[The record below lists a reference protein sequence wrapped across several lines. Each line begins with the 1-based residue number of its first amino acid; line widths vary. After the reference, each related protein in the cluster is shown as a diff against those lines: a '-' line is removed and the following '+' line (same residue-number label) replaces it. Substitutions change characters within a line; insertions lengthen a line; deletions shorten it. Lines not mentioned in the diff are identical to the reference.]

1 MAWGTHS
8 ERNGGANRVGR
19 DTHAG
24 TEVGSICL
32 VIFYAE
38 VFAGKPEGERNLVQP
53 APPVKKDATSGFCI
67 PSTYFIL
74 MFEHSRQDQYRQGK
88 RLMNSIRKRVQD
100 LALGVTLLA
109 SALLGVTGCAVNP
122 ATGQRQFMLISEAQ
136 EIEMGREADGPITE
150 SMGLYESE
158 ALQAMVTNL
167 GNEMA
172 SRSERPALPWSFKL
186 MDDPMV
192 NAFALPG
199 GFIFITRGIMA
210 ALNSE
215 AELAGVIGHEIGH
228 VTARHSASRMSSQQL
243 QQIGVGVGS
252 ILSSDVASV
261 AGVLST
267 GLGLLNLRYSRGDE
281 SQSDELG
288 VRYMS
293 RTGYDPNALVGVF
306 RTLALAGGGGGS
318 VPGWAATHPDPV
330 NREEDIREI
339 IAASG
344 QDYSEYIRRGE
355 EYLRSLDGMTFGQDP
370 REGFFDEETFYHPDM
385 AFALDFPRGWTTV
398 NQKTQVGAI
407 SSDEAA
413 LVVLAVEAGVT
424 DAERA
429 LSTFL
434 RQDDIRGSG
443 SRRTSVNGRPGWEAS
458 FTADTE
464 GGGLRGA
471 VLFVEHGGAVFRL
484 LGYAGASRWRSHEG
498 TVLETIE
505 SFRPV
510 SDPDILGVEPA
521 RIEIVRLPSRMT
533 LQQFIEQYP
542 STVSDEQIAMI
553 NRRTLDESIAGGTL
567 LKRVAGG
574 RLP

>member
-1 MAWGTHS
+1 M
-8 ERNGGANRVGR
+8 
-19 DTHAG
+19 
-24 TEVGSICL
+24 I
-32 VIFYAE
+32 
-38 VFAGKPEGERNLVQP
+38 
-53 APPVKKDATSGFCI
+53 
-67 PSTYFIL
+67 
-74 MFEHSRQDQYRQGK
+74 
-88 RLMNSIRKRVQD
+88 SIRKRLQD
-100 LALGVTLLA
+100 LVLGTILLA
-109 SALLGVTGCAVNP
+109 PALMSTTACAVNP
-122 ATGQRQFMLISEAQ
+122 ATGQRQFMLISESE

-150 SMGLYESE
+150 SFGLYESE

-172 SRSERPALPWSFKL
+172 SRSERPTLPWSFKL
-186 MDDPMV
+186 VDDPMV

-210 ALNSE
+210 SLNSE

-228 VTARHSASRMSSQQL
+228 VTARHSASQMSRQQF

-261 AGVLST
+261 AGVLSA

-288 VRYMS
+288 VRYMT
-293 RTGYDPNALVGVF
+293 RAGYDPNALVGVF
-306 RTLALAGGGGGS
+306 QTLALAGGGGGR
-318 VPGWAATHPDPV
+318 VPGWATTHPDPV
-330 NREEDIREI
+330 NREEDVREI

-344 QDYSEYIRRGE
+344 QDYSEYIRRDE
-355 EYLRSLDGMTFGQDP
+355 EYLQSLDGMTFGPDP

-398 NQKTQVGAI
+398 NQKSQVGAI

-413 LVVLAVEAGVT
+413 LVVLTVEAGET

-434 RQDDIRGSG
+434 RQDDVRGSG

-458 FTADTE
+458 FTADAE

-484 LGYAGASRWRSHEG
+484 LGYAAASRWGSHQG
-498 TVLETIE
+498 TVLGTLE

-521 RIEIVRLPSRMT
+521 RIEIVQLPSRMT
-533 LQQFIEQYP
+533 LRQFIDRYP
-542 STVSDEQIAMI
+542 SSVSDEQIAMI
-553 NRRTLDESIAGGTL
+553 NRRTLDESIAGGAR

-574 RLP
+574 RLN

>member
-1 MAWGTHS
+1 MT
-8 ERNGGANRVGR
+8 
-19 DTHAG
+19 
-24 TEVGSICL
+24 
-32 VIFYAE
+32 
-38 VFAGKPEGERNLVQP
+38 
-53 APPVKKDATSGFCI
+53 
-67 PSTYFIL
+67 
-74 MFEHSRQDQYRQGK
+74 
-88 RLMNSIRKRVQD
+88 SIRKRVQ
-100 LALGVTLLA
+100 ALVIGSTLLT
-109 SALLGVTGCAVNP
+109 SALLTATGCAVNP
-122 ATGQRQFMLISEAQ
+122 ATGQRQFMLISESE

-150 SMGLYESE
+150 SLGLYESE
-158 ALQAMVTNL
+158 ALQATVSDL

-186 MDDPMV
+186 VDDPMV

-228 VTARHSASRMSSQQL
+228 VTARHSASQMSSQQL
-243 QQIGVGVGS
+243 QQIGLGVGS

-261 AGVLST
+261 AGVLSA
-267 GLGLLNLRYSRGDE
+267 GLGLLNMRYSRGDE

-293 RTGYDPNALVGVF
+293 RAGYDPNALVGVF
-306 RTLALAGGGGGS
+306 QTLALAGGGGGS
-318 VPGWAATHPDPV
+318 VPEWASTHPDPV

-344 QDYSEYIRRGE
+344 QDFSEYTRRGD

-370 REGFFDEETFYHPDM
+370 REGFFEEETFFHPEM
-385 AFALDFPRGWTTV
+385 AFALDFPQGWTTV
-398 NQKTQVGAI
+398 NQKSQVGAVAA
-407 SSDEAA
+407 DETA
-413 LVVLAVEAGVT
+413 LVVLTVEAGET

-434 RQDDIRGSG
+434 RQDDVRGID
-443 SRRTSVNGRPGWEAS
+443 SRRVSVNGRTGWEAS
-458 FTADTE
+458 FSADGE
-464 GGGLRGA
+464 GGEFQGA
-471 VLFVEHGGAVFRL
+471 VLFVEHGGSLFRL
-484 LGYAGASRWRSHEG
+484 LGYASASQWGSRRS
-498 TVLETIE
+498 TVLQSIE

-510 SDPDILGVEPA
+510 SDPDVLGVEPA

-533 LQQFIEQYP
+533 LQQFIDQYP
-542 STVSDEQIAMI
+542 STVDDERIAMI
-553 NRRTLDESIAGGTL
+553 NRRALDESVAGGTL
-567 LKRVAGG
+567 LKRVLGG

>member
-1 MAWGTHS
+1 MT
-8 ERNGGANRVGR
+8 
-19 DTHAG
+19 
-24 TEVGSICL
+24 
-32 VIFYAE
+32 
-38 VFAGKPEGERNLVQP
+38 
-53 APPVKKDATSGFCI
+53 
-67 PSTYFIL
+67 
-74 MFEHSRQDQYRQGK
+74 
-88 RLMNSIRKRVQD
+88 SIRKRVQ
-100 LALGVTLLA
+100 APVIGSTLLT
-109 SALLGVTGCAVNP
+109 SALLTATGCAVNP
-122 ATGQRQFMLISEAQ
+122 ATGQRQFMLISESE

-150 SMGLYESE
+150 SFGLYESE
-158 ALQAMVTNL
+158 ALRAMVTNL
-167 GNEMA
+167 GNDMA

-186 MDDPMV
+186 VDDPMV

-210 ALNSE
+210 SLNSE

-228 VTARHSASRMSSQQL
+228 VTARHSASQMSRQQF
-243 QQIGVGVGS
+243 QQIGLGVGS
-252 ILSSDVASV
+252 ILSSDVASL
-261 AGVLST
+261 AGVLSA

-288 VRYMS
+288 VRYMT
-293 RTGYDPNALVGVF
+293 RAGYDPNALVGVF
-306 RTLALAGGGGGS
+306 QTLALAGGGGGS
-318 VPGWAATHPDPV
+318 VPGWATTHPDPV

-344 QDYSEYIRRGE
+344 QDYSENIRRGE
-355 EYLRSLDGMTFGQDP
+355 EYMQSLDGMTFGQDP
-370 REGFFDEETFYHPDM
+370 REGFFGEETFYHPDM

-398 NQKTQVGAI
+398 NQKSQVGAI

-413 LVVLAVEAGVT
+413 LVVLNVEADET

-434 RQDDIRGSG
+434 RQDDVRGSG

-458 FTADTE
+458 FSADAQ
-464 GGGLRGA
+464 GGELVGA
-471 VLFVEHGGAVFRL
+471 ILFVEHGGVVFRL
-484 LGYAGASRWRSHEG
+484 LGYASASQWRSHES
-498 TVLETIE
+498 TVLQSIE

-533 LQQFIEQYP
+533 LQQFIDQYP
-542 STVSDEQIAMI
+542 STVDDEQIAMI
-553 NRRTLDESIAGGTL
+553 NRRALDESIAGGTL
-567 LKRVAGG
+567 LKRVLGG

>member
-1 MAWGTHS
+1 M
-8 ERNGGANRVGR
+8 
-19 DTHAG
+19 
-24 TEVGSICL
+24 I
-32 VIFYAE
+32 
-38 VFAGKPEGERNLVQP
+38 
-53 APPVKKDATSGFCI
+53 
-67 PSTYFIL
+67 
-74 MFEHSRQDQYRQGK
+74 
-88 RLMNSIRKRVQD
+88 SIRKLIEGPV
-100 LALGVTLLA
+100 LASTLLA
-109 SALLGVTGCAVNP
+109 STLLGVTGCAVNP
-122 ATGQRQFMLISEAQ
+122 ATGQRQFMLISEAE

-167 GNEMA
+167 GSEMA
-172 SRSERPALPWSFKL
+172 SSSERPALPWSFKL

-228 VTARHSASRMSSQQL
+228 VTARHSASQMSSQQL
-243 QQIGVGVGS
+243 QQIGLGVGT
-252 ILSSDVASV
+252 ILSDDVASV
-261 AGVLST
+261 AGVLSV
-267 GLGLLNLRYSRGDE
+267 GLGLLNMSYSRGDE
-281 SQSDELG
+281 SQSDRLG

-293 RTGYDPNALVGVF
+293 RAGYDPNALVGVF
-306 RTLALAGGGGGS
+306 QTLALAGGGGGS
-318 VPGWAATHPDPV
+318 VPEWASTHPDPV

-344 QDYSEYIRRGE
+344 QDYSEYIRRGQ
-355 EYLRSLDGMTFGQDP
+355 EYLRSLDGMTFGTDP
-370 REGFFDEETFYHPDM
+370 REGFFDVETFYHPDM
-385 AFALDFPRGWTTV
+385 AFALDFPGGWTTV
-398 NQKTQVGAI
+398 NQKSQVGAI
-407 SSDEAA
+407 SSDETA
-413 LVVLAVEAGVT
+413 LVVLTVEAGET

-429 LSTFL
+429 LSAFL
-434 RQDDIRGSG
+434 RQDDVRGSG
-443 SRRTSVNGRPGWEAS
+443 SSRTSVNGRQGWEAS
-458 FTADTE
+458 FTADAE
-464 GGGLRGA
+464 GDGLRGA

-484 LGYAGASRWRSHEG
+484 LGYAGASQWRSYEG
-498 TVLETIE
+498 PVRETLA

-521 RIEIVRLPSRMT
+521 RIEIVSLPSRMT
-533 LQQFIEQYP
+533 LQQFIDRYP

>member
-1 MAWGTHS
+1 MT
-8 ERNGGANRVGR
+8 N
-19 DTHAG
+19 
-24 TEVGSICL
+24 
-32 VIFYAE
+32 
-38 VFAGKPEGERNLVQP
+38 
-53 APPVKKDATSGFCI
+53 
-67 PSTYFIL
+67 
-74 MFEHSRQDQYRQGK
+74 
-88 RLMNSIRKRVQD
+88 IRRRIQD
-100 LALGVTLLA
+100 LSLGPIFLA
-109 SALLGVTGCAVNP
+109 SVLWGVTGCAVNP
-122 ATGQRQFMLISEAQ
+122 ATGQRQFMMMSEAQ

-150 SMGLYESE
+150 SFGLYESE
-158 ALQAMVTNL
+158 ALQALVTNL
-167 GNEMA
+167 GNDMA
-172 SRSERPALPWSFKL
+172 SRSERPSLPWSFKL
-186 MDDPMV
+186 VDDPMV

-210 ALNSE
+210 ALSSE

-228 VTARHSASRMSSQQL
+228 VTARHTASRMSRQQL
-243 QQIGVGVGS
+243 QQVGLGVGS

-261 AGVLST
+261 AGVLSA

-293 RTGYDPNALVGVF
+293 RAGYDPNALVGVF
-306 RTLALAGGGGGS
+306 QTLALAGGGGGG
-318 VPGWAATHPDPV
+318 VPAWAATHPDPV
-330 NREEDIREI
+330 NREQDIREL

-355 EYLRSLDGMTFGQDP
+355 EYLRSLDGMTFGEDP
-370 REGFFDEETFYHPDM
+370 REGFFDDETFYHPDM

-398 NQKTQVGAI
+398 NQNSQVGAI
-407 SSDEAA
+407 SQDETA
-413 LVVLAVEAGVT
+413 LVVLTVEAGET

-434 RQDDIRGSG
+434 RQGEVRGSG
-443 SRRTSVNGRPGWEAS
+443 SRSTSVNGRPGWEAS

-464 GGGLRGA
+464 GGGLRGV

-484 LGYAGASRWRSHEG
+484 LGYAAASGWRSHQG
-498 TVLETIE
+498 TVLEAIE

-510 SDPDILGVEPA
+510 SDPNILEVEPA

-533 LQQFIEQYP
+533 LRQFIDRYP
-542 STVSDEQIAMI
+542 STVDDEQIAMI
-553 NRRTLDESIAGGTL
+553 NRRTPEESIAGGTL

-574 RLP
+574 RRP

>member
-1 MAWGTHS
+1 MT
-8 ERNGGANRVGR
+8 
-19 DTHAG
+19 
-24 TEVGSICL
+24 
-32 VIFYAE
+32 
-38 VFAGKPEGERNLVQP
+38 
-53 APPVKKDATSGFCI
+53 
-67 PSTYFIL
+67 
-74 MFEHSRQDQYRQGK
+74 
-88 RLMNSIRKRVQD
+88 SIRKRVQ
-100 LALGVTLLA
+100 ALVIGSTLLT
-109 SALLGVTGCAVNP
+109 SALLTATGCAVNP
-122 ATGQRQFMLISEAQ
+122 ATGQRQFMLISESE

-150 SMGLYESE
+150 SLGLYESE
-158 ALQAMVTNL
+158 ALQATVRDL

-186 MDDPMV
+186 VDDPMV

-243 QQIGVGVGS
+243 QQIGLGVGS

-261 AGVLST
+261 AGVLSV
-267 GLGLLNLRYSRGDE
+267 GLGLLNMRYSRGDE

-293 RTGYDPNALVGVF
+293 RAGYDPNALVGVF
-306 RTLALAGGGGGS
+306 QTLALAGGGGGS
-318 VPGWAATHPDPV
+318 VPDWASTHPDPV

-344 QDYSEYIRRGE
+344 QDYSEYTRRGD

-370 REGFFDEETFYHPDM
+370 REGFFEEETFFHPEM
-385 AFALDFPRGWTTV
+385 AFALDFPQGWATV
-398 NQKTQVGAI
+398 NQKSQVGALAP
-407 SSDEAA
+407 DETA
-413 LVVLAVEAGVT
+413 LVVLAVEAGET
-424 DAERA
+424 DAESA

-434 RQDDIRGSG
+434 RQDDVRGVD
-443 SRRTSVNGRPGWEAS
+443 SRRVSVNGRTGWEAS
-458 FTADTE
+458 FSADGE
-464 GGGLRGA
+464 GGELQGA
-471 VLFVEHGGAVFRL
+471 VLFVEHGGSVFRL
-484 LGYAGASRWRSHEG
+484 LGYASASRWGSHRS
-498 TVLETIE
+498 TVLQSIE

-521 RIEIVRLPSRMT
+521 RIEIVQLPSRMT
-533 LQQFIEQYP
+533 LQQFIDRYP
-542 STVSDEQIAMI
+542 STVDDEQIAMI

>member
-1 MAWGTHS
+1 MT
-8 ERNGGANRVGR
+8 
-19 DTHAG
+19 
-24 TEVGSICL
+24 
-32 VIFYAE
+32 
-38 VFAGKPEGERNLVQP
+38 
-53 APPVKKDATSGFCI
+53 
-67 PSTYFIL
+67 
-74 MFEHSRQDQYRQGK
+74 
-88 RLMNSIRKRVQD
+88 SIRKRVQ
-100 LALGVTLLA
+100 ALVLGSTLMA
-109 SALLGVTGCAVNP
+109 SALLTATGCAVNP
-122 ATGQRQFMLISEAQ
+122 ATGQRQFILISEAE

-150 SMGLYESE
+150 SFGLYESE

-186 MDDPMV
+186 VDDPMV

-228 VTARHSASRMSSQQL
+228 VTARHSASQMSRQQL
-243 QQIGVGVGS
+243 QQIGLGVGT
-252 ILSSDVASV
+252 ILSDDVASV
-261 AGVLST
+261 AGVLSA

-281 SQSDELG
+281 SQSDLLG

-293 RTGYDPNALVGVF
+293 RAGYDPNALVGVF
-306 RTLALAGGGGGS
+306 QTLALAGGGGGS

-344 QDYSEYIRRGE
+344 QDYSEYIRRGD

-370 REGFFDEETFYHPDM
+370 REGFFEEETFFHPEM

-398 NQKTQVGAI
+398 NQKSQVGGV
-407 SSDEAA
+407 SSDGTA
-413 LVVLAVEAGVT
+413 LIALTVEGTET

-429 LSTFL
+429 LSAFL
-434 RQDDIRGSG
+434 RQDQVDGRN
-443 SRRTSVNGRPGWEAS
+443 SRRTSVNGRPAWEAS
-458 FTADTE
+458 FDADTE
-464 GGGLRGA
+464 EGPLRGA
-471 VLFVEHGGAVFRL
+471 VLFVEHGRAVFRL
-484 LGYAGASRWRSHEG
+484 LGFASASRWGSHEG
-498 TVLETIE
+498 AVLQSLE

-510 SDPDILGVEPA
+510 SDPDILEVEPS

-533 LQQFIEQYP
+533 LQQFIDRYP
-542 STVSDEQIAMI
+542 STVDDEQIAMI

>member
-1 MAWGTHS
+1 MT
-8 ERNGGANRVGR
+8 
-19 DTHAG
+19 
-24 TEVGSICL
+24 
-32 VIFYAE
+32 
-38 VFAGKPEGERNLVQP
+38 
-53 APPVKKDATSGFCI
+53 
-67 PSTYFIL
+67 
-74 MFEHSRQDQYRQGK
+74 
-88 RLMNSIRKRVQD
+88 SIRKRVQ
-100 LALGVTLLA
+100 ALVFGSTLLA
-109 SALLGVTGCAVNP
+109 SALLTATGCAVNP
-122 ATGQRQFMLISEAQ
+122 ATGQRQFILISESE

-150 SMGLYESE
+150 SFGLYESE

-186 MDDPMV
+186 VDDPMV

-199 GFIFITRGIMA
+199 GFIFVTRGIMA

-215 AELAGVIGHEIGH
+215 AELAGVLGHEIGH
-228 VTARHSASRMSSQQL
+228 VTARHSASQMSRQQL
-243 QQIGVGVGS
+243 QQIGLGVGS
-252 ILSSDVASV
+252 VLSSDVASV
-261 AGVLST
+261 AGGLSA
-267 GLGLLNLRYSRGDE
+267 GLGLLNLSYSRGDE

-293 RTGYDPNALVGVF
+293 RAGYDPNALVGVF
-306 RTLALAGGGGGS
+306 ETLALAGGGGGS

-339 IAASG
+339 IGASG

-398 NQKTQVGAI
+398 NQKSQVGAI
-407 SSDEAA
+407 SSDETA
-413 LVVLAVEAGVT
+413 LVVLTVEAGET

-434 RQDDIRGSG
+434 RQDDVRGSG

-458 FTADTE
+458 FSADAE

-471 VLFVEHGGAVFRL
+471 VLFVEHGEAVFRL
-484 LGYAGASRWRSHEG
+484 LGYAAASRWRSHEG

-510 SDPDILGVEPA
+510 SDPEILGVEPA

-533 LQQFIEQYP
+533 LQQFIERYP
-542 STVSDEQIAMI
+542 STVSDEQIAML
-553 NRRTLDESIAGGTL
+553 NRRTLDESIAAGAH
-567 LKRVAGG
+567 LKRVSGG

>member
-1 MAWGTHS
+1 MT
-8 ERNGGANRVGR
+8 
-19 DTHAG
+19 T
-24 TEVGSICL
+24 T
-32 VIFYAE
+32 
-38 VFAGKPEGERNLVQP
+38 
-53 APPVKKDATSGFCI
+53 
-67 PSTYFIL
+67 
-74 MFEHSRQDQYRQGK
+74 
-88 RLMNSIRKRVQD
+88 RKRVQD
-100 LALGVTLLA
+100 LVLGSTLLA
-109 SALLGVTGCAVNP
+109 SVLLTVSACAVNP
-122 ATGQRQFMLISEAQ
+122 ATGQRQFMLISESE

-150 SMGLYESE
+150 SFGLYESE
-158 ALQAMVTNL
+158 ALRALVTNL
-167 GNEMA
+167 GNDMA

-186 MDDPMV
+186 VDDPMV

-228 VTARHSASRMSSQQL
+228 VTARHTASRMSTQQL
-243 QQIGVGVGS
+243 QTVGLGVGS
-252 ILSSDVASV
+252 VLSSDVASV
-261 AGVLST
+261 AGVLSA

-288 VRYMS
+288 VRYMT
-293 RTGYDPNALVGVF
+293 RAGYDPNALVGVF
-306 RTLALAGGGGGS
+306 QTLALAGGGGGS
-318 VPGWAATHPDPV
+318 VPGWATTHPDPV
-330 NREEDIREI
+330 NREEDVREI

-344 QDYSEYIRRGE
+344 QDFSEYTRRGE
-355 EYLRSLDGMTFGQDP
+355 EYLQSLDGMTFGQDP
-370 REGFFDEETFYHPDM
+370 RQGFFDEETFFHPDM

-398 NQKTQVGAI
+398 NQTSQVGAI
-407 SSDEAA
+407 SSDETA
-413 LVVLAVEAGVT
+413 LVVLTIETGET

-429 LSTFL
+429 LSSFL
-434 RQDDIRGSG
+434 RQDDVRGSG
-443 SRRTSVNGRPGWEAS
+443 SRRTSVNGRSGWEAS

-484 LGYAGASRWRSHEG
+484 LGYADASAWRSQEG
-498 TVLETIE
+498 TVLGTIE

-533 LQQFIEQYP
+533 LQQFIDQYP
-542 STVSDEQIAMI
+542 STVDDEQIAMI
-553 NRRTLDESIAGGTL
+553 NRLTLDESIAGGTL

>member
-1 MAWGTHS
+1 MT
-8 ERNGGANRVGR
+8 
-19 DTHAG
+19 
-24 TEVGSICL
+24 
-32 VIFYAE
+32 
-38 VFAGKPEGERNLVQP
+38 
-53 APPVKKDATSGFCI
+53 
-67 PSTYFIL
+67 
-74 MFEHSRQDQYRQGK
+74 
-88 RLMNSIRKRVQD
+88 SIRKRVQT
-100 LALGVTLLA
+100 LVLGSTLLA
-109 SALLGVTGCAVNP
+109 SALLTVTACAVNP
-122 ATGQRQFMLISEAQ
+122 ATGQRQFMLISESE
-136 EIEMGREADGPITE
+136 EIAMGREADGPITE
-150 SMGLYESE
+150 SFGLYESE
-158 ALQAMVTNL
+158 ALQALVTNL

-186 MDDPMV
+186 VDDPMV

-228 VTARHSASRMSSQQL
+228 VTARHSASQMSRQQF
-243 QQIGVGVGS
+243 QQIGLGVGS

-261 AGVLST
+261 AGVLSA

-293 RTGYDPNALVGVF
+293 REGYDPNSLVGVF
-306 RTLALAGGGGGS
+306 QTLALAGGGGGS
-318 VPGWAATHPDPV
+318 VPGWATTHPDPV
-330 NREEDIREI
+330 NREADIREI

-355 EYLRSLDGMTFGQDP
+355 EYLQSLDGMTFGQDP
-370 REGFFDEETFYHPDM
+370 REGFFDEGTFYHPDM

-398 NQKTQVGAI
+398 NQKSQVGAI

-413 LVVLAVEAGVT
+413 LVILTVEAGET

-434 RQDDIRGSG
+434 RQADVRGSG
-443 SRRTSVNGRPGWEAS
+443 SRRTSINGRPGWEAS
-458 FTADTE
+458 FTADAE

-484 LGYAGASRWRSHEG
+484 LGYAAASGWRSHEG
-498 TVLETIE
+498 TVLEAIE

-510 SDPDILGVEPA
+510 SDPDILEVEPA

-533 LQQFIEQYP
+533 LQQFIDRYP
-542 STVSDEQIAMI
+542 STVSDEQIARM

>member
-1 MAWGTHS
+1 MT
-8 ERNGGANRVGR
+8 
-19 DTHAG
+19 
-24 TEVGSICL
+24 
-32 VIFYAE
+32 
-38 VFAGKPEGERNLVQP
+38 
-53 APPVKKDATSGFCI
+53 
-67 PSTYFIL
+67 
-74 MFEHSRQDQYRQGK
+74 
-88 RLMNSIRKRVQD
+88 SIRKRVQ
-100 LALGVTLLA
+100 ALVIGSMLLT
-109 SALLGVTGCAVNP
+109 SALLTATGCAVNP
-122 ATGQRQFMLISEAQ
+122 ATGQRQFMLVSESE

-150 SMGLYESE
+150 SLGLYESE
-158 ALQAMVTNL
+158 ALQATVRDL

-186 MDDPMV
+186 VDDPMV

-210 ALNSE
+210 SLNSE

-228 VTARHSASRMSSQQL
+228 VTARHSASQMSRQQF
-243 QQIGVGVGS
+243 QQIGLGVGS

-261 AGVLST
+261 AGVLSA

-293 RTGYDPNALVGVF
+293 RAGYDPNALVGVF
-306 RTLALAGGGGGS
+306 QTLALAGGGGGG
-318 VPGWAATHPDPV
+318 VPGWATTHPDPV

-344 QDYSEYIRRGE
+344 QDYSENIRRGE

-370 REGFFDEETFYHPDM
+370 REGFFEEGTFFHPEM
-385 AFALDFPRGWTTV
+385 AFALDFPQGWTTV
-398 NQKTQVGAI
+398 NQKSQVGALA
-407 SSDEAA
+407 SDETA
-413 LVVLAVEAGVT
+413 LVVLTVEAGET

-434 RQDDIRGSG
+434 RQDDVRGID
-443 SRRTSVNGRPGWEAS
+443 SRRVSVNGRTGWEAS
-458 FTADTE
+458 FSADGE
-464 GGGLRGA
+464 GGELQGA
-471 VLFVEHGGAVFRL
+471 VLFVEHGGSLFRL
-484 LGYAGASRWRSHEG
+484 LGYASASRWGSHRS
-498 TVLETIE
+498 TVLQSIE

-533 LQQFIEQYP
+533 LQQFIDQYP
-542 STVSDEQIAMI
+542 STVDDEQIAMI
-553 NRRTLDESIAGGTL
+553 NRRALDESIAGGAL